1 MMTDRWYARAA
12 VTVALLLCA
21 GAASAGIIRVKSAVA
36 PANVKLQEGVAALV
50 KGDVTAADQSFTSA
64 LELDPKSA
72 GAHLG
77 LAQVANIRG
86 NHEGAV
92 SHYAKARELAPSN
105 ADVEALWGAYL
116 NSRKKYAEAEAA
128 LKKAV
133 SFEPAAVDPHV
144 FLGDLYLASLN
155 RPKEAAAE
163 YRTATKLEPTNGGA
177 YYGLGLSLQASGDL
191 AGAER
196 ALSEAARLDDK
207 NPLAFMALGRLRASH
222 GQYAQ
227 ALEALDTAIKLHPTF
242 AAAHIERGRVLAASG
257 NDARALEAFEAARKA
272 NPKLADPQIEIGM
285 LYQRQKRWA
294 EAERAYKAAID
305 LDPKS
310 AVAYN
315 NAAWM
320 WADRK
325 TNSATAVEW
334 ARKAV
339 GLAPDVPQFMVTL
352 GWAYRAAGD
361 LPKALEQLQKASAK
375 KPGDASIWYRTGVVL
390 SEMGRRQ
397 EAIAPLRKALQL
409 NPAFPEAAD
418 ARRLL
423 NELGA
428 GR

>member
-1 MMTDRWYARAA
+1 MMTGRWYARVAFM
-12 VTVALLLCA
+12 VALLLCA

-36 PANVKLQEGVAALV
+36 PANVKLQEGVAALL
-50 KGDVTAADQSFTSA
+50 KGDVTAADQAFNSA

-77 LAQVANIRG
+77 LAQVADIRG
-86 NHEGAV
+86 NQERAT

-116 NSRKKYAEAEAA
+116 NSRKRYAEAEAA

-133 SFEPAAVDPHV
+133 GFEPTAVDPHV
-144 FLGDLYLASLN
+144 FLGDLYLASLD

-163 YRTATKLEPTNGGA
+163 YRTATKLEPANAGA
-177 YYGLGLSLQASGDL
+177 HYGLGLSLQASGDL

-196 ALSEAARLDDK
+196 SLSEAGRLDPK
-207 NPLAFMALGRLRASH
+207 NPLVFMALGRLRGTQ

-227 ALEALDTAIKLHPTF
+227 ALEALDTAIKLHPAF
-242 AAAHIERGRVLAASG
+242 AAAHIERGRVLAAMGS
-257 NDARALEAFEAARKA
+257 DARALEAFEAALKA
-272 NPKLADPQIEIGM
+272 NPKLADPQAEIGM

-294 EAERAYKAAID
+294 EAERAYRAAVD

-339 GLAPDVPQFMVTL
+339 GLAPDVPEFMGTL

-375 KPGDASIWYRTGVVL
+375 KPRDAGISYRTGVVL
-390 SEMGRRQ
+390 FEMGRRQ
-397 EAIAPLRKALQL
+397 EAIAALKKALEL
-409 NPAFPEAAD
+409 NPAFSEAAD